1 MAERQVGL
9 RKSGLVKWHYRSVA
23 KSANSILGEDP
34 RKQRK
39 SSLSKNLLF
48 SNWPTE
54 GLTLLVMSTNSGNLG
69 WFLFSDKNIKLK
81 LRECGAIQAISYGKN
96 MHTK

>member
-1 MAERQVGL
+1 MAERQVGPW
-9 RKSGLVKWHYRSVA
+9 KSGFVKWHSRSVA

-81 LRECGAIQAISYGKN
+81 LRECGGIQAISYGKN

>member
-1 MAERQVGL
+1 
-9 RKSGLVKWHYRSVA
+9 
-23 KSANSILGEDP
+23 
-34 RKQRK
+34 
-39 SSLSKNLLF
+39 
-48 SNWPTE
+48 
-54 GLTLLVMSTNSGNLG
+54 MSTNLGYLG